1 MFENLTDKL
10 GNVFKGLTKRGSL
23 SESDVDLALQE
34 VRLALL
40 EADVALSVVRDFIS
54 KVRERAIGEEV
65 LRSISPGQQV
75 IKIVNDVLIE
85 VLGSGE
91 AELSIDHSPPA
102 VILLVGLQG
111 SGKTT
116 TAGKLALHLKT
127 KKRKKVMLAS
137 LDIYR
142 PAAREQLRILGEQ
155 AEVSVL
161 PEIDGESPANIAKR
175 AMAASKVQAID
186 VLILDTAGR
195 TTLDTAMM
203 SEAKEIFS
211 LSKPSETL
219 LVADAM
225 TGQDAVQT
233 AKAFSEIIKISGVV
247 LTRSDGDARGG
258 AALSMK
264 SVTGCP
270 IKFVGVSEKL
280 DGLEPFYPERA
291 AGRILDMGDVVSLV
305 EKAAETIAEEDAA
318 HIMKRMS
325 QGSFDMNDMLK
336 QIGQLKKMGG
346 LGGVMSMLPGI
357 GKLQKQMAASN
368 FNDKAISK
376 QEAIIYSMTNK
387 ERINVA
393 LLNASRRKRI
403 ASGSGTSVPEVNRL
417 VKQQQDMA
425 RMMKKMGKMGGLG
438 GLKNMMSS
446 LGGNLPNTDMASSG
460 SADSPMMDANKIAEL
475 QKMMGSSMPNLG
487 NMSNKFG
494 GMGLPGLGGKQSKKR
509 R

>member
-23 SESDVDLALQE
+23 SESDVDSALKE

-40 EADVALSVVRDFIS
+40 EADVALPVVKDFITKVRD
-54 KVRERAIGEEV
+54 RAVGEEV
-65 LRSISPGQQV
+65 LRSITPGQQV

-85 VLGSGE
+85 ILGSGE
-91 AELSIDHSPPA
+91 SELTIDHSPPA

-116 TAGKLALHLKT
+116 TAGKLALHLKS

-175 AMAASKVQAID
+175 AMAASKIQAID

-195 TTLDTAMM
+195 TTLDAAMM

-233 AKAFSEIIKISGVV
+233 AKAFSDIIKISGVI

-264 SVTGCP
+264 AVTGCP

-318 HIMKRMS
+318 HMMKRMS

-346 LGGVMSMLPGI
+346 LGGIMSMLPGI
-357 GKLQKQMAASN
+357 GKLQKQMAANN

-376 QEAIIYSMTNK
+376 QEAIIYSMTK
-387 ERINVA
+387 QERINVG

-403 ASGSGTSVPEVNRL
+403 SFGSGSSVSEVNRL

-425 RMMKKMGKMGGLG
+425 RMMKKMGKMGGL
-438 GLKNMMSS
+438 KSMMSS
-446 LGGNLPNTDMASSG
+446 LGGSISS
-460 SADSPMMDANKIAEL
+460 SENPSFNKEETPIMDAGKMAEI
-475 QKMMGSSMPNLG
+475 QKLMGG
-487 NMSNKFG
+487 NMSNRFG
-494 GMGLPGLGGKQSKKR
+494 GMGLPGLGGKSSKKR

>member
-23 SESDVDLALQE
+23 SESDVDSALKE

-40 EADVALSVVRDFIS
+40 EADVALPVVKDFITKVRD
-54 KVRERAIGEEV
+54 RAVGEEV
-65 LRSISPGQQV
+65 LRSITPGQQV

-85 VLGSGE
+85 ILGSGE
-91 AELSIDHSPPA
+91 SELTIDHSPPA

-116 TAGKLALHLKT
+116 TAGKLALHLKS

-175 AMAASKVQAID
+175 AMAAAKIQAID

-195 TTLDTAMM
+195 TTLDAAMM

-233 AKAFSEIIKISGVV
+233 AKAFSDIIKISGVI

-264 SVTGCP
+264 AVTGCP

-280 DGLEPFYPERA
+280 DGLEPFYAERA

-318 HIMKRMS
+318 HMMKRMS

-346 LGGVMSMLPGI
+346 LGGIMSMLPGI
-357 GKLQKQMAASN
+357 GKLQKQMAANN
-368 FNDKAISK
+368 FNDKVISK
-376 QEAIIYSMTNK
+376 QEAIIYSMTK
-387 ERINVA
+387 QERINVG

-403 ASGSGTSVPEVNRL
+403 SFGSGSSVSEVNRL

-425 RMMKKMGKMGGLG
+425 RMMKKMGKMGGL
-438 GLKNMMSS
+438 KSMMSS
-446 LGGNLPNTDMASSG
+446 LGGSISS
-460 SADSPMMDANKIAEL
+460 SENPSFNKEETPIMDAGKMAEI
-475 QKMMGSSMPNLG
+475 QKLMGG
-487 NMSNKFG
+487 NMSNRFG
-494 GMGLPGLGGKQSKKR
+494 GMGLPGLGGKSSKKR

>member
-34 VRLALL
+34 VRSALL

-65 LRSISPGQQV
+65 LRSITPGQQV

-116 TAGKLALHLKT
+116 TAGKLALHLKS

-203 SEAKEIFS
+203 SEAREIFS
-211 LSKPSETL
+211 LSK
-219 LVADAM
+219 
-225 TGQDAVQT
+225 
-233 AKAFSEIIKISGVV
+233 
-247 LTRSDGDARGG
+247 
-258 AALSMK
+258 
-264 SVTGCP
+264 
-270 IKFVGVSEKL
+270 
-280 DGLEPFYPERA
+280 LEDNEFYHRDLMEFE
-291 AGRILDMGDVVSLV
+291 VY
-305 EKAAETIAEEDAA
+305 
-318 HIMKRMS
+318 
-325 QGSFDMNDMLK
+325 N
-336 QIGQLKKMGG
+336 LKKESFGKIKSFNDFGGG
-346 LGGVMSMLPGI
+346 LLIEVKKENKLFYLPVGD
-357 GKLQKQMAASN
+357 N
-368 FNDKAISK
+368 FLEDIDYKK
-376 QEAIIYSMTNK
+376 KEVII
-387 ERINVA
+387 
-393 LLNASRRKRI
+393 
-403 ASGSGTSVPEVNRL
+403 
-417 VKQQQDMA
+417 
-425 RMMKKMGKMGGLG
+425 
-438 GLKNMMSS
+438 
-446 LGGNLPNTDMASSG
+446 NLDLSFIEN
-460 SADSPMMDANKIAEL
+460 
-475 QKMMGSSMPNLG
+475 
-487 NMSNKFG
+487 
-494 GMGLPGLGGKQSKKR
+494 
-509 R
+509 

>member
-23 SESDVDLALQE
+23 SESDVDSALKE

-40 EADVALSVVRDFIS
+40 EADVALPVVKDFITKVRD
-54 KVRERAIGEEV
+54 RAVGEEV
-65 LRSISPGQQV
+65 LRSITPGQQV

-85 VLGSGE
+85 ILGSGE
-91 AELSIDHSPPA
+91 SDLTIDHSPPA

-116 TAGKLALHLKT
+116 TAGKLALHLKS

-175 AMAASKVQAID
+175 AMAAAKIQAID

-195 TTLDTAMM
+195 TTLDAAMM

-233 AKAFSEIIKISGVV
+233 AKAFSDIIKISGVI

-264 SVTGCP
+264 AVTGCP

-280 DGLEPFYPERA
+280 DGLEPFYAERA

-318 HIMKRMS
+318 HMMKRMS

-346 LGGVMSMLPGI
+346 LGGIMSMLPGI
-357 GKLQKQMAASN
+357 GKLQKQMAANN

-376 QEAIIYSMTNK
+376 QEAIIYSMTK
-387 ERINVA
+387 QERINVG

-403 ASGSGTSVPEVNRL
+403 SFGSGSSVSEVNRL

-425 RMMKKMGKMGGLG
+425 RMMKKMGKMGGL
-438 GLKNMMSS
+438 KSMMSS
-446 LGGNLPNTDMASSG
+446 LGGSISS
-460 SADSPMMDANKIAEL
+460 SENPSFNKEETPIMDAGKMAEI
-475 QKMMGSSMPNLG
+475 QKLMGG
-487 NMSNKFG
+487 NMSNRFG
-494 GMGLPGLGGKQSKKR
+494 GMGLPGLGGKSSKKR